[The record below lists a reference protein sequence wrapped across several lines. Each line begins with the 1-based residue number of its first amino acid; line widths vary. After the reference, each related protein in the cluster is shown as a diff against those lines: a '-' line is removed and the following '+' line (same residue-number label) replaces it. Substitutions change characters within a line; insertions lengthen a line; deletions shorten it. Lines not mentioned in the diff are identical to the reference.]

1 MRQIT
6 RWLAK
11 MDAGNFLGSL
21 TDRELEQWRVHV
33 RNNHQPYH
41 RNCKTCVESSGTGR
55 RHVKIKTPSSY
66 CLSLDVCGPFRQ
78 RGVDPDHADY
88 RFALI
93 GAYVIPKLQGEVRD
107 GGPHRGEVR
116 DGGAHGSEVRDGG
129 PHEGEVRD
137 GGPHEAKYEM
147 GVHTKAKYEMG
158 VHTKAKYE
166 MGVHTEAKYEMGV
179 QMTAA
184 RSLVITAYQS
194 MVETLNQR
202 SWRTR
207 VGSWRDG
214 ELVDDEATPALST
227 EEKLKLPAGMTM
239 EEFNEVF
246 SQVGGVEGYQ
256 VIYLASPLRTRT
268 TKDVLF
274 AVQDLYLR
282 LRAQDAQW

>member
-88 RFALI
+88 RLALI

-137 GGPHEAKYEM
+137 GGPHEGE
-147 GVHTKAKYEMG
+147 V
-158 VHTKAKYE
+158 
-166 MGVHTEAKYEMGV
+166 
-179 QMTAA
+179 
-184 RSLVITAYQS
+184 
-194 MVETLNQR
+194 
-202 SWRTR
+202 
-207 VGSWRDG
+207 RDG
-214 ELVDDEATPALST
+214 GPHEGEVRDGGPHEGEVRDGGPHGGEVRDGGPDDSSQKLSDHSVPVHGGDFEPEVVEDTGRELVDDEATPALST

>member
-93 GAYVIPKLQGEVRD
+93 GAYVPPQRRPPEPVALAKLTG
-107 GGPHRGEVR
+107 
-116 DGGAHGSEVRDGG
+116 
-129 PHEGEVRD
+129 
-137 GGPHEAKYEM
+137 
-147 GVHTKAKYEMG
+147 
-158 VHTKAKYE
+158 
-166 MGVHTEAKYEMGV
+166 
-179 QMTAA
+179 
-184 RSLVITAYQS
+184 
-194 MVETLNQR
+194 
-202 SWRTR
+202 
-207 VGSWRDG
+207 
-214 ELVDDEATPALST
+214 LS
-227 EEKLKLPAGMTM
+227 KRNP
-239 EEFNEVF
+239 
-246 SQVGGVEGYQ
+246 
-256 VIYLASPLRTRT
+256 LASASNRLHPYSGSSKFSDAVDT
-268 TKDVLF
+268 VL
-274 AVQDLYLR
+274 V
-282 LRAQDAQW
+282 